1 MTNCLVMVTTTE
13 MRNASKWVCIAQK
26 HSHKYKINCKNLQPY
41 LCDLN
46 ISQLKN
52 IKTGVGNLRGNN
64 GQTINKSKVI
74 IELYF

>member
-13 MRNASKWVCIAQK
+13 MRNASKWVCIAQN

-46 ISQLKN
+46 ISQLKTL
-52 IKTGVGNLRGNN
+52 KRGLA
-64 GQTINKSKVI
+64 TSDVI
-74 IELYF
+74 MGKLSIRVK